1 MPDWNCCNKL
11 NFFFSILGGETSYF
25 NGIHEKNI
33 KFQWTQKNN
42 NPKKSASHQT
52 FSHTICVRWTITFL
66 QRLPTNTPRLVW
78 YVWELCLHA
87 SSLNVFPSVCQWTQH
102 AHIQARWVNV
112 LVPWRKNIDAT
123 DSWWKVYSSHD
134 DLILMVGSPQT
145 KRDISWR

>member
-1 MPDWNCCNKL
+1 MDAKKQQPPKNSKRHIAWFTNITDLGRMLQCNTE
-11 NFFFSILGGETSYF
+11 GE
-25 NGIHEKNI
+25 K
-33 KFQWTQKNN
+33 W
-42 NPKKSASHQT
+42 SASHQT
-52 FSHTICVRWTITFL
+52 FSHTICVCWTITFL

-87 SSLNVFPSVCQWTQH
+87 SSLNVFPSVCLWTQH

-123 DSWWKVYSSHD
+123 DSWWKVYSSHN

-145 KRDISWR
+145 KKDISWR